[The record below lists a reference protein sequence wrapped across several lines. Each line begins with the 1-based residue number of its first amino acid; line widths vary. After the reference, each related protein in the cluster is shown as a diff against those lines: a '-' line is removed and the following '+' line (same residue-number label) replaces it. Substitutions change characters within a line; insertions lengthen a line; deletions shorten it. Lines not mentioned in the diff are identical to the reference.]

1 MGWKEWKFS
10 DFLKILINQNLLLIL
25 DICVHV
31 GAAFDAYALVYIKL
45 YVYGLNELHFP
56 HSGFRDN

>member
-1 MGWKEWKFS
+1 M
-10 DFLKILINQNLLLIL
+10 NQNLLLIL

-31 GAAFDAYALVYIKL
+31 GFALDAYALVFIKL
-45 YVYGLNELHFP
+45 HVYGLNKLYFL